1 MSWSHIIPQTSI
13 RGCIVFRG
21 IYEHTIDP
29 KGRLS
34 IPSKFREILAS
45 NYDERV
51 IVTNFDNC
59 LWAYPVREWKVV
71 EDKVAALPQF
81 KPEVK
86 ALQRFFISAASEC
99 SLDPNGRIIVP
110 PPLRRYASLEND
122 VVIVGTTNRFEIWA
136 KEKWQKVFEQAER
149 DLLIGEKLADLG
161 L

>member
-1 MSWSHIIPQTSI
+1 M
-13 RGCIVFRG
+13 FRG
-21 IYEHTIDP
+21 RYEHTIDP

-45 NYDERV
+45 NSDERV
-51 IVTNFDNC
+51 ILTNFDNC

-99 SLDPNGRIIVP
+99 PLDPNGRIIVP
-110 PPLRRYASLEND
+110 PPLRRYASLETD
-122 VVIVGTTNRFEIWA
+122 VVIVGATKRFEIWS

-149 DLLIGEKLADLG
+149 DLSSFGEKLADLG